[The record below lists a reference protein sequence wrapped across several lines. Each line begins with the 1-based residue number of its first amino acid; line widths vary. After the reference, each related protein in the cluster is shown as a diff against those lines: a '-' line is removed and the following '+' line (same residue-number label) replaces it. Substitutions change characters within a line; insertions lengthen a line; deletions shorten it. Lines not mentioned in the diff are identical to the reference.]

1 MEISLQNYEFG
12 KESDLAGMPLTDS
25 ISDFVDKLP
34 HDLTSVLNKIS
45 LANGGVW
52 LVGGAVRDAALG
64 IYPNDIDIATDL
76 EPARLLTIF
85 PNAIE
90 TGIAFGTIT
99 IRSGEYHFQTTTL
112 RSEENYS
119 DNRRPNSVNWET
131 SLKSDLERRDFTIN
145 AMAID
150 VARRILYD
158 PHNGLIDLDNKI
170 IRCVGIPMQRI
181 SEDALRMLRAY
192 RFLGHRGDKVW
203 QLESQL
209 KTAIKNNSFL
219 MKDLARE
226 RIWQELKKILKSNV
240 ACEIIEQMLENDI
253 LDHIF
258 DCQIDNKSH
267 LKNALNDSKLLD
279 YISLLVV
286 ILNNMPK
293 KDIIQIC
300 QSLKLPNK
308 DLRIIRKMLDYQ
320 GRLPS
325 IDKPELRL
333 FRHLLSER
341 YMQQLQYQ
349 LIISK
354 NLLTNTDG
362 IDYLQVIAIIDEIQK
377 LKPLKKDHQIIDG
390 HWLMAATNLPKG
402 ERLGRLKEWM
412 YRLQIEHD
420 LSTIHEVSELLCKIQ
435 WLDEDFHS
443 WPRLSLI

>member
-1 MEISLQNYEFG
+1 MEINLRNYEFG
-12 KESDLAGMPLTDS
+12 KESDLDGMPLTPN
-25 ISDFVDKLP
+25 ISEFLDKLP
-34 HDLTSVLNKIS
+34 DELIPVLNKIA

-76 EPARLLTIF
+76 EPASLLTIF

-99 IRSGEYHFQTTTL
+99 IKSGKYHFQTTTL

-158 PHNGLIDLDNKI
+158 PHKGLIDLENKI
-170 IRCVGIPMQRI
+170 IRCVGIPRQRI

-192 RFLGHRGDKVW
+192 RFLGHRGNKVW

-209 KTAIKNNSFL
+209 KIAIKNNSFL

-226 RIWQELKKILKSNV
+226 RIWQELKKILNSNV
-240 ACEIIEQMLENDI
+240 ACEIVQQMLENDI
-253 LDHIF
+253 LEQIF
-258 DCQIDNKSH
+258 DCHIDNKSN
-267 LKNALNDSKLLD
+267 LKNALKDSKLLD
-279 YISLLVV
+279 YISLLVL
-286 ILNNMPK
+286 ILNNMPNEE
-293 KDIIQIC
+293 IIQIC

-320 GRLPS
+320 DRLPN
-325 IDKPELRL
+325 IEKTELRL
-333 FRHLLSER
+333 FRYLLAER
-341 YMQQLQYQ
+341 CMQQLQYE
-349 LIISK
+349 LIIRK
-354 NLLTNTDG
+354 NLLINTDE
-362 IDYLQVIAIIDEIQK
+362 IDYLQVISIIDEIQK
-377 LKPLKKDHQIIDG
+377 LKPLKKDRQIIDG

-402 ERLGRLKEWM
+402 ERLGRLKEWL

-420 LSTIHEVSELLCKIQ
+420 LSTIYEVSELLCKIQ
-435 WLDEDFHS
+435 WMDIDFQS
-443 WPRLSLI
+443 WPKLSLL

>member
-12 KESDLAGMPLTDS
+12 KEADLAGMPLTDS

-34 HDLTSVLNKIS
+34 HELTSVLNKIS

-158 PHNGLIDLDNKI
+158 PHKGLIDLDNKI
-170 IRCVGIPMQRI
+170 IRCVGIPMRRI

-192 RFLGHRGDKVW
+192 RFLGHRGNKVW
-203 QLESQL
+203 QLEDQL
-209 KTAIKNNSFL
+209 RTAIKNNSFL
-219 MKDLARE
+219 IKGLARE
-226 RIWQELKKILKSNV
+226 RIWQELKKILTSNV
-240 ACEIIEQMLENDI
+240 ACEIVEQMLENDI

-258 DCQIDNKSH
+258 NCQIYDKAY
-267 LKNALNDSKLLD
+267 LKNVLNDSKLLD

-286 ILNNMPK
+286 ILNNMPD

-300 QSLKLPNK
+300 QSLKLPNN
-308 DLRIIRKMLDYQ
+308 DLKIIRKMLDYQ

-325 IDKPELRL
+325 IEKPELRL

-341 YMQQLQYQ
+341 YMQQLQYE
-349 LIISK
+349 LIIRK
-354 NLLTNTDG
+354 NLPTNTDG
-362 IDYLQVIAIIDEIQK
+362 IDYLRVIAIIDEIQK

-390 HWLMAATNLPKG
+390 HWLMATTNLPKG

-420 LSTIHEVSELLCKIQ
+420 LSTTHEISELLCKIQ

>member
-12 KESDLAGMPLTDS
+12 KESDLDGMPLTDR
-25 ISDFVDKLP
+25 IGEFVDQLP
-34 HDLTSVLNKIS
+34 HELISVLNKIS
-45 LANGGVW
+45 LANGGAW

-85 PNAIE
+85 PNAIA

-99 IRSGEYHFQTTTL
+99 IKSGEYQFQTTTL
-112 RSEENYS
+112 RSEENYL

-145 AMAID
+145 SMAID
-150 VARRILYD
+150 VARRRLYD
-158 PHNGLIDLDNKI
+158 PHNGLTDLDNKI
-170 IRCVGIPMQRI
+170 IRCVGNPMQRI

-192 RFLGHRGDKVW
+192 RFLGHRGNRVW

-209 KTAIKNNSFL
+209 KIAIKNNSFL

-226 RIWQELKKILKSNV
+226 RIWQELKKILSSSV
-240 ACEIIEQMLENDI
+240 ACEIVDQMLENDI

-258 DCQIDNKSH
+258 DCKIDNKSQ
-267 LKNALNDSKLLD
+267 LRNALSDCKLLD

-286 ILNNMPK
+286 ILNNSPNK
-293 KDIIQIC
+293 EIIQIC

-325 IDKPELRL
+325 IEKSELRL

-341 YMQQLQYQ
+341 CEQQLQYE
-349 LIISK
+349 LIIRK
-354 NLLTNTDG
+354 NLLANFGD
-362 IDYLQVIAIIDEIQK
+362 IDYFQIISIIEEIQK

-402 ERLGRLKEWM
+402 ERLGRLKEWL

-420 LSTIHEVSELLCKIQ
+420 LSTIYEVNELLCKIQ
-435 WLDEDFHS
+435 WLDEDFHL
-443 WPRLSLI
+443 WPKLSMV

>member
-1 MEISLQNYEFG
+1 
-12 KESDLAGMPLTDS
+12 
-25 ISDFVDKLP
+25 
-34 HDLTSVLNKIS
+34 
-45 LANGGVW
+45 
-52 LVGGAVRDAALG
+52 
-64 IYPNDIDIATDL
+64 
-76 EPARLLTIF
+76 
-85 PNAIE
+85 
-90 TGIAFGTIT
+90 
-99 IRSGEYHFQTTTL
+99 
-112 RSEENYS
+112 
-119 DNRRPNSVNWET
+119 
-131 SLKSDLERRDFTIN
+131 
-145 AMAID
+145 
-150 VARRILYD
+150 
-158 PHNGLIDLDNKI
+158 
-170 IRCVGIPMQRI
+170 
-181 SEDALRMLRAY
+181 MLRAY

-226 RIWQELKKILKSNV
+226 RIWQELKKILNSNV
-240 ACEIIEQMLENDI
+240 ACEIVEQMLENDI

-308 DLRIIRKMLDYQ
+308 DLRIIRKTLDYQ

-325 IDKPELRL
+325 IEKPELRL